1 MGLLSKKPN
10 IQILSFLSGKAIIL
24 YGDPGVGKSTTLCH
38 LASKLHEETKKPA
51 LMIWS
56 DENLNTSF
64 GKSLEQKSK
73 AKIFRTKDPQ
83 KAIYILRNALS
94 EDLSMAVI
102 DSITGFEEEV
112 MRREGATSPRVS
124 LIMSRYGRLHMHYLA
139 ELAHRKNIPCFAV
152 CHAASLF
159 EGDFRGQKDRPAFAR
174 RAVKNADAVI
184 YQFLQTVNGVRKP
197 FWRIVFYRSL
207 SSNLEGREFSL
218 EELMK

>member
-1 MGLLSKKPN
+1 MGVLSRKTS

-24 YGDPGVGKSTTLCH
+24 YGDPGVGKSTILCH
-38 LASKLHEETKKPA
+38 IASKLHEKTKKPA
-51 LMIWS
+51 LMIWA
-56 DENLNTSF
+56 DGNLDTSF
-64 GKSLEQKSK
+64 GEELAKISK
-73 AKIFRTKDPQ
+73 AKVFRTKDPQ

-94 EDLSMAVI
+94 EDLSMAVV
-102 DSITGFEEEV
+102 DSVTGFEEEI

-124 LIMSRYGRLHMHYLA
+124 LVMSRYGRLLMYYLA
-139 ELAHRKNIPCFAV
+139 ELAHRKNVPCFAV

-184 YQFLQTVNGVRKP
+184 YQYLQVVNGVRKP

-218 EELMK
+218 EDIIK

>member
-1 MGLLSKKPN
+1 LKQLLGKKED
-10 IQILSFLSGKAIIL
+10 ISILLRGKATIL

-38 LASKLHEETKKPA
+38 LAGKLHEKTKKPT

-56 DENLNTSF
+56 DENLYTSF
-64 GKSLEQKSK
+64 GENLASLSK

-83 KAIYILRNALS
+83 KAIIILRNALN
-94 EDLSMAVI
+94 EDLSMAVV
-102 DSITGFEEEV
+102 DSVTGFEEEI

-124 LIMSRYGRLHMHYLA
+124 LIMSRYGRILMYYLA
-139 ELAHRKNIPCFAV
+139 ELAHRKNIPAFAV

-184 YQFLQTVNGVRKP
+184 YQFLKTVNGARKP

-207 SSNLEGREFSL
+207 SSNLEGKEFSL
-218 EELMK
+218 EEIIK